1 MQIQSCRHRPRPS
14 KKPQTNF
21 GRMSEIGIV
30 AMIVLLSNTIC
41 LAQDVK
47 VTTAARPQSS
57 HRPNVLLIAIDD
69 LASCLGCYG
78 NLVVKTPH
86 LDALASKGVRFEHA
100 YCQLPLCNPS
110 RASVLTGMRPDQ
122 LRVYDL
128 DRHFREEIESVV
140 TLPQLF
146 RQNQYSVARV
156 GKLYHYNVP
165 AGIGTNGLD
174 DPVSWDTVINPSGRD
189 VTDAAFITNPTPEKA
204 ISAALSW
211 LQADGAD
218 EEQTDGMIAGEAIQ
232 WMSQHVE
239 QQMAGP
245 TQSTDAQSTDA
256 QSTDAQSSGDKAARP
271 FFLGVGFFRPH
282 TPYVAP
288 KKYFDL
294 YQLES
299 IQVPLHVAGDRDDI
313 PLAALAHNCRV
324 ANYGLPIETCR
335 QALQAYYACVSF
347 VDAQVGRLLAA
358 LDALNQADNTIV
370 VVWSDHGYH
379 LGEHNGIWQKRTL
392 FEESA
397 RSPLII
403 FAPDSVLTKVP
414 AKQQQSAEAGVSIS
428 RSVSGRTRSG
438 NGTACQ
444 RIVEFIDIMPTIAEL
459 SGLQLPSS
467 ASGRSLVPLLR
478 DPKQT
483 WDHPAFT
490 QVLRPGVSDAE
501 PARQVMGRSIRTN
514 RWRYTEWNEGQDGVE
529 LYDHWN
535 DPHELKNLA
544 ASSDLKNLVSGLRKQ
559 FAGKAQGL
567 PPQTPVNPARL

>member
-1 MQIQSCRHRPRPS
+1 MQVQLCKHGPRVSNKRQMHWGCSVYAAFAAIIALLNSAICHAQETQGTAPS
-14 KKPQTNF
+14 RQLE
-21 GRMSEIGIV
+21 S
-30 AMIVLLSNTIC
+30 
-41 LAQDVK
+41 D
-47 VTTAARPQSS
+47 
-57 HRPNVLLIAIDD
+57 RPNVLLIAIDD
-69 LASCLGCYG
+69 LAGCLGCYG
-78 NLVVKTPH
+78 HPIVKTPC
-86 LDALASKGVRFEHA
+86 LDALAAKGVRFDNA

-122 LRVYDL
+122 LKVYDL
-128 DRHFREEIESVV
+128 DRHFRDEVESVV

-174 DPVSWDTVINPSGRD
+174 DAVSWDQVINPKGRD
-189 VTDAAFITNPTPEKA
+189 VTDAALITNPTPEKA
-204 ISAALSW
+204 ISAALCW

-218 EEQTDGMIAGEAIQ
+218 EEQTDGMIVGEAIQ
-232 WMSQHVE
+232 WLSQHVE
-239 QQMAGP
+239 EQMAGP
-245 TQSTDAQSTDA
+245 GTTA
-256 QSTDAQSSGDKAARP
+256 GDKIARP

-294 YQLES
+294 YPLES
-299 IQVPLHVAGDRDDI
+299 VHVPVNVAGDRDDI

-358 LDALNQADNTIV
+358 LDAMNLADNTIV

-379 LGEHNGIWQKRTL
+379 LGEHNGLWQKRTL

-403 FAPDSVLTKVP
+403 FAPDPVLTKVP
-414 AKQQQSAEAGVSIS
+414 PVLRQSSENGVTIR
-428 RSVSGRTRSG
+428 RSVAGRSQSG
-438 NGTACQ
+438 NGTACDK
-444 RIVEFIDIMPTIAEL
+444 IVEFVDIMPTIAQL
-459 SGLQLPSS
+459 AGLQVPPT

-483 WDHPAFT
+483 WNYPAFT

-501 PARQVMGRSIRTN
+501 PDRQVMGRSIRTN
-514 RWRYTEWNEGQDGVE
+514 RWRYTEWNEGEDGVE
-529 LYDHWN
+529 LYDHWH
-535 DPHELKNLA
+535 DPGELTNLA
-544 ASSDLKNLVSGLRKQ
+544 AQSNLKALASGLRQQ
-559 FAGKAQGL
+559 FRGKAQGR